1 MHGGLWTLE
10 FKANV
15 LSCPD
20 QLLCLLGPLCTVAS
34 KQTVDDGVNRNTKSN
49 VPSGE
54 KVLQGGVVI
63 KHTVGVLIH
72 LVEEGDLWGWEGEGR
87 EGRRSVREERGGN
100 CSCSGGSRILKRFQY
115 VI

>member
-1 MHGGLWTLE
+1 M
-10 FKANV
+10 
-15 LSCPD
+15 
-20 QLLCLLGPLCTVAS
+20 AS

-72 LVEEGDLWGWEGEGR
+72 LVEEGDLWGGEGR
-87 EGRRSVREERGGN
+87 KRGEGKGRRKG
-100 CSCSGGSRILKRFQY
+100 
-115 VI
+115 